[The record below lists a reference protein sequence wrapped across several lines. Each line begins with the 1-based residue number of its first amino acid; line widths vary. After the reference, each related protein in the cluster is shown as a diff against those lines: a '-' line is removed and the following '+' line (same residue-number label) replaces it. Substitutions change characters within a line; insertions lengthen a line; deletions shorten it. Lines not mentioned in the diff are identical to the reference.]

1 MEQESTQSE
10 CPLLR
15 MLGEDVTVAWDIIQ
29 HVVNRRQKIIDTLMS
44 QIDNWID
51 IDPEISWT
59 VMELLDMYSSLS
71 RHELEAIDW
80 EIQLSIQ
87 NWESYQKEKEQ
98 RERYKK
104 ALQATR
110 LILENIIKRTLN
122 NDLIPDDE

>member
-15 MLGEDVTVAWDIIQ
+15 MLGEDVTVAWDIIEYI
-29 HVVNRRQKIIDTLMS
+29 VTRRQKKIDTLIS
-44 QIDNWID
+44 QVDNWID

-87 NWESYQKEKEQ
+87 NWESYQKEKAQ

-110 LILENIIKRTLN
+110 LIIENIIKRTLN